1 MKLLL
6 ISLLALTLSATL
18 KPRHILMKC
27 YDNSQSRDNGIANA
41 TATLIQFGYYP
52 DGYLRITNSPGM
64 YCFEM
69 GVVDAQ

>member
-6 ISLLALTLSATL
+6 ISLLLLSATP

-27 YDNSQSRDNGIANA
+27 YDNPEARNNGIANA

-69 GVVDAQ
+69 GVVDAE

>member
-1 MKLLL
+1 
-6 ISLLALTLSATL
+6 
-18 KPRHILMKC
+18 MKC
-27 YDNSQSRDNGIANA
+27 YDNQQSRDNGIAGA

-69 GVVDAQ
+69 GVVDAE